1 MYCLLLPVPFSLDI
15 SRFLEI
21 VNYLSNFFC
30 DNAQRLFSL
39 YCTIVS
45 TPELCYYAY
54 TGGEFMTNRELL
66 ETIVIKLESIDQR
79 LDRVEQRLDKVEQRL
94 DRVEQRLDKVEQRLD
109 LLEQRFDSL
118 EQRVTSL
125 EQHFDSLEQR
135 FDSLEHRFDSLEQR
149 VISLE
154 STTAEI
160 KGIIG
165 HMDQRITNIEL
176 TLENEVSRNI
186 CTIAEAHLDLS
197 RKFDQAL
204 KIKDDDELVRVR
216 LNVLEN
222 DVRKIKQR
230 LEIA

>member
-45 TPELCYYAY
+45 TPELCYYAC

-79 LDRVEQRLDKVEQRL
+79 LDRVEQRLD
-94 DRVEQRLDKVEQRLD
+94 RVEQRLDKVEQRLD

-118 EQRVTSL
+118 EQRVT
-125 EQHFDSLEQR
+125 
-135 FDSLEHRFDSLEQR
+135 SLEHRFDSLEQR